1 MYVCVCMHLIGAL
14 VLPLVRMQAYCCV
27 LVYDCCVDI
36 CVLCLVSVVSH
47 S

>member
-1 MYVCVCMHLIGAL
+1 MRVCVHAL
-14 VLPLVRMQAYCCV
+14 NRGTCFTFGENAGILLV

-36 CVLCLVSVVSH
+36 CVLCLVSVVCH